1 MGGQRRNIRLTG
13 EIERPEELENIVVK
27 TDGGPVY
34 LGEIAKISFK
44 EKRQHHMR
52 APLVRKQFY

>member
-34 LGEIAKISFK
+34 LGEII
-44 EKRQHHMR
+44 
-52 APLVRKQFY
+52 